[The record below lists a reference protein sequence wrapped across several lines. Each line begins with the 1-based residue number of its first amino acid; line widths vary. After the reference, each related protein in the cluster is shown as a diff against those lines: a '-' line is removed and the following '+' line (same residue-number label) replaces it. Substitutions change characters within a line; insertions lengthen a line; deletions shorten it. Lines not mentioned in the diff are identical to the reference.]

1 MLRVLNRQA
10 KEEEKNPPNLEHAND
25 RPTLLPALWHPSPK
39 QDFSLQG
46 FGGEGCRIP
55 WQEKEYPCIK
65 ALAGTGVEVGLY
77 SAYV

>member
-1 MLRVLNRQA
+1 MIAQLYCQLSGTR
-10 KEEEKNPPNLEHAND
+10 
-25 RPTLLPALWHPSPK
+25 HPSRK